1 MKIPTWSKPIIVGL
15 LGMLFDFTL
24 DPVATKEIFSTTSG
38 TIGRWTWFIGANAVN
53 IYGKPVYN
61 FTGWILLC
69 GYGAAFL
76 LLGRY
81 WYQKSNYNQRVGYT
95 YPILCMLESLNRNC
109 LTSSNFLLWFTPFY
123 TSGSIG
129 EWIMFGILTS
139 IPFLILIFIWRGKM
153 VSGFSFKSEYPLFI
167 VLLGFHLSDILFAF
181 IGGFYTILWLEF
193 LFTAIQWALILFIYH
208 KGKALPV
215 RMDTIGEKTPNSE
228 ELPSE

>member
-1 MKIPTWSKPIIVGL
+1 
-15 LGMLFDFTL
+15 
-24 DPVATKEIFSTTSG
+24 
-38 TIGRWTWFIGANAVN
+38 
-53 IYGKPVYN
+53 
-61 FTGWILLC
+61 
-69 GYGAAFL
+69 
-76 LLGRY
+76 
-81 WYQKSNYNQRVGYT
+81 
-95 YPILCMLESLNRNC
+95 
-109 LTSSNFLLWFTPFY
+109 
-123 TSGSIG
+123 
-129 EWIMFGILTS
+129 
-139 IPFLILIFIWRGKM
+139 M